1 MLTNFSELAG
11 QESTVA
17 RIKTALA
24 NDRVHHALLFCGPD
38 GVGKY
43 LAAQHLAQV
52 FVCRQVN
59 KAGEACG
66 ECPACYKCHHT
77 SHPDIVE
84 LAPNEKNK
92 ISVDDIRQASQVLYI
107 QPLEAPFKVL
117 IIRDAD
123 TMNPQAQNALLKTLE
138 EPPGNSKIILTS
150 AKPRAFL
157 LTILS
162 RCQRLD
168 FLPVPTEAIQKML
181 LSQLDLDEATAH
193 LIAALSQGSPARA
206 LNTDPDE
213 TVAHRDRVAD
223 LDLALSA
230 STPRCAAK
238 AIQQASE
245 LSSEKDELKNRLQL
259 LGVWLRD
266 QILIAS
272 NSENVAI
279 ANIDR
284 QKELRELAAER
295 GLYQVLNRAKAL
307 ELAQNKLAQP
317 FNLNVGLVVE
327 QLCLSLAGQNGSVS

>member
-1 MLTNFSELAG
+1 
-11 QESTVA
+11 
-17 RIKTALA
+17 
-24 NDRVHHALLFCGPD
+24 
-38 GVGKY
+38 
-43 LAAQHLAQV
+43 
-52 FVCRQVN
+52 
-59 KAGEACG
+59 
-66 ECPACYKCHHT
+66 
-77 SHPDIVE
+77 